1 MPPTTH
7 QGDAN
12 PVQLDSGLP
21 NTAQHAGRPHRSTD
35 CYRTAHL
42 ASLRD
47 ARGLGAGGIYRV
59 KRHTSKSQY
68 WIRPGAFGSRSIFGV
83 LADENSN
90 TLWACSN
97 DLSAIGVL
105 VAGSDSKSTLKGF
118 DLKTGAGKVSAVLP
132 NEHSLCNDIAVGQDG
147 SVFVTNSAAP
157 EILRLPPGSQRL
169 EV

>member
-1 MPPTTH
+1 M
-7 QGDAN
+7 
-12 PVQLDSGLP
+12 
-21 NTAQHAGRPHRSTD
+21 
-35 CYRTAHL
+35 
-42 ASLRD
+42 
-47 ARGLGAGGIYRV
+47 
-59 KRHTSKSQY
+59 
-68 WIRPGAFGSRSIFGV
+68 V

-90 TLWACSN
+90 SLWACSN

-105 VAGSDSKSTLKGF
+105 VAESDSKSTLKGF

-169 EV
+169 EVWITDSLLQAPAGAAAG